1 MPAVVGQLVHVAA
14 VAVVEYLPAAQAVHT
29 LLAVVEHA
37 ERDWPGAHVAQGEQA
52 EALAADQLTPAEHAE
67 QTWSAVA
74 LHGEAR
80 KVPAAQTLVVQ
91 LVQGA

>member
-1 MPAVVGQLVHVAA
+1 MQLAEADVAA
-14 VAVVEYLPAAQAVHT
+14 HVPAAQAVHT